1 MNPLQKRAAA
11 AGIALCAALAITA
24 CSDMSSAGDAPVSHT
39 VTLPAVVFA
48 MPDGSGNI
56 ARVCD
61 GTEGIY
67 TAEANSNGAL
77 FVVPSDPACEAHR

>member
-1 MNPLQKRAAA
+1 
-11 AGIALCAALAITA
+11 
-24 CSDMSSAGDAPVSHT
+24 